1 MDDEPRIITVGK
13 SHSPTEAE
21 AKHNMY
27 GKSTVASNSDRSF
40 CETFEVSVYMAGDI
54 EHAKQVIRR
63 YCNSH
68 PCCVTVTPTAYIYR
82 GGEEAG
88 FVVTFRNYPRHTSE
102 GCTLEDQGR
111 DLGLLL
117 RGELGQDSFMVVSP
131 RGTMLNSV
139 RGKS

>member
-13 SHSPTEAE
+13 AHPPTEAE
-21 AKHNMY
+21 AKHDMY

-82 GGEEAG
+82 GGEESG

-139 RGKS
+139 RGKP

>member
-21 AKHNMY
+21 AKHDMY

-63 YCNSH
+63 YCNSR

-139 RGKS
+139 RGKP